1 MDITPG
7 IIKRY
12 SALLTL
18 FVFFFQVGA
27 FADSDL
33 KVSTG
38 DSSANE
44 FRRTSHAAIA
54 IKPEPTS
61 SLPIDMEKS
70 ISKIGKKAL
79 KERVENLRREKKD
92 KFKELTEGFIRKI
105 VTEKAIVS
113 KDEFLKPGERNLND
127 CIERAIQEHVP
138 AKAAT
143 ERIKLAKQRVIK
155 ALRDLFAEATYEFEN
170 RDGSL
175 SGQEFKGKSYRMR
188 FKQPV
193 FRGGNLWAIFQKEQA
208 TLRGAEAEY
217 TQIVNDLI
225 QKVSEAYFECLRAQI
240 VQKDRE
246 TLLRRVNKIHG
257 RSRKMWDQG
266 LISEIEYLNVES
278 LQSQIEND
286 LEQAKQD
293 YELAYLDLQKELN
306 LDIADRIRLVPFYSY
321 KKLMAKATKKNGKP
335 SSGGKNSV
343 VLDSGE
349 PLKPLDE
356 YIKMAYDHRPDLKL
370 EANRLRSNIM
380 AKRAALGKLLP
391 QVNIMMEFG
400 DLGEAFTETADPEVQ
415 MRPDYKPEWQTYLE
429 LSWNFGG
436 STVKYTRDRDQNA
449 PSVSQFQS
457 GSGTTT
463 RKDSFSVAILDN
475 IEDVY
480 RLKEA
485 QVEIMD
491 EFVKLEDKERE
502 VIKEVKEAYFN
513 YKRAVIQFQSQ
524 IKQLLYRIR
533 QAQLQK
539 HKLEQNE
546 IQASEYIQAENE
558 LLEEKAQ
565 FHKVMAEYYS
575 ARVALNRA
583 VGLRGMLPVKE
594 WE

>member
-1 MDITPG
+1 MTMPSG
-7 IIKRY
+7 TIKHQ
-12 SALLTL
+12 ALLTL
-18 FVFFFQVGA
+18 FVFFFQVCA
-27 FADSDL
+27 FADSNFEMNTD
-33 KVSTG
+33 
-38 DSSANE
+38 DSSGTE
-44 FRRTSHAAIA
+44 FKRTSQSAIA
-54 IKPEPTS
+54 LRTEQADHLPLDMASPLSAS
-61 SLPIDMEKS
+61 SQETLKDRIEK
-70 ISKIGKKAL
+70 
-79 KERVENLRREKKD
+79 LRRDKKD
-92 KFKELTEGFIRKI
+92 KFKELTDGFIRKI
-105 VTEKAIVS
+105 ITEKAVVS
-113 KDEFLKPGERNLND
+113 KDEFLKPKKRNLND
-127 CIERAIQEHVP
+127 CIERAIQEHIP
-138 AKAAT
+138 AKAAV

-155 ALRDLFAEATYEFEN
+155 AMRDLFAEATYEFEN

-193 FRGGNLWAIFQKEQA
+193 FRGGNLWATFQKEQA
-208 TLRGAEAEY
+208 TLRAAEAEY
-217 TQIVNDLI
+217 SQIVNDLI
-225 QKVSEAYFECLRAQI
+225 QKVSEAYFECLRGQI
-240 VQKDRE
+240 VQKDRVR
-246 TLLRRVNKIHG
+246 LLKLVTKIRG

-266 LISEIEYLNVES
+266 LVSEIEYLNVES

-286 LEQAKQD
+286 LEQSKQD

-306 LDIADRIRLVPFYSY
+306 LDINDRIRLVPFYSY
-321 KKLMAKATKKNGKP
+321 KKLMAKADAKKGK
-335 SSGGKNSV
+335 SKSGEKNQV
-343 VLDSGE
+343 VLDAGE
-349 PLKPLDE
+349 QLKPLDD
-356 YIKMAYDHRPDLKL
+356 YIKMAYDQRPDLKL

-391 QVNIMMEFG
+391 QVNVMMEFG
-400 DLGEAFTETADPEVQ
+400 DLGEAFTETADPEIQ
-415 MRPDYKPEWQTYLE
+415 MRPDYKPEWQTFLE

-436 STVKYTRDRDQNA
+436 STVKYSRDRDQNA

-475 IEDVY
+475 LEDVY

-485 QVEIMD
+485 QIEIMD

-513 YKRAVIQFQSQ
+513 YKRAMIQFQAQ

-558 LLEEKAQ
+558 LLQDQAQ

-583 VGLRGMLPVKE
+583 VGMRGMLPVKE

>member
-1 MDITPG
+1 MNTD
-7 IIKRY
+7 
-12 SALLTL
+12 
-18 FVFFFQVGA
+18 
-27 FADSDL
+27 
-33 KVSTG
+33 
-38 DSSANE
+38 DSSGKE
-44 FRRTSHAAIA
+44 FQRTSQSAIA
-54 IKPEPTS
+54 IRSEQAAR
-61 SLPIDMEKS
+61 LPLDMETPLS
-70 ISKIGKKAL
+70 GTSQETL
-79 KERVENLRREKKD
+79 KDRVEKLRRDKKD
-92 KFKELTEGFIRKI
+92 KFKELTDGFIRKI
-105 VTEKAIVS
+105 ITEKTVIS
-113 KDEFLKPGERNLND
+113 KGEFLKPGERSLSD
-127 CIERAIQEHVP
+127 CIERAIQEHMP
-138 AKAAT
+138 AKAAV

-155 ALRDLFAEATYEFEN
+155 AFRDLFAEATYEWEN

-175 SGQEFKGKSYRMR
+175 SGQEFKGKSYHLR

-193 FRGGNLWAIFQKEQA
+193 FRGGNLWATFQKEQA
-208 TLRGAEAEY
+208 TLRAAEAEY
-217 TQIVNDLI
+217 SQIVNDLI

-246 TLLRRVNKIHG
+246 RLLKLVNKIHG

-286 LEQAKQD
+286 LEQSRQD

-306 LDIADRIRLVPFYSY
+306 LDINDRIRLVPFYSY
-321 KKLMAKATKKNGKP
+321 KKLMAKAKAKKDKSKSGK
-335 SSGGKNSV
+335 KDTV
-343 VLDSGE
+343 VLDAGE
-349 PLKPLDE
+349 ELKPLDD
-356 YIKMAYDHRPDLKL
+356 YIKMAYDQRPDLKL

-391 QVNIMMEFG
+391 QVNIMMEYG
-400 DLGEAFTETADPEVQ
+400 RLGEAFTETADPEIQ
-415 MRPDYKPEWQTYLE
+415 MKPDYKPEWQTFLE

-436 STVKYTRDRDQNA
+436 STLKYSRDRDQNA

-475 IEDVY
+475 LEDVY

-485 QVEIMD
+485 QIEIMD

-513 YKRAVIQFQSQ
+513 YKRAVIQFQSE

-558 LLEEKAQ
+558 LEEEKAQ

-583 VGLRGMLPVKE
+583 VGMRGMLPVKE
-594 WE
+594 WK